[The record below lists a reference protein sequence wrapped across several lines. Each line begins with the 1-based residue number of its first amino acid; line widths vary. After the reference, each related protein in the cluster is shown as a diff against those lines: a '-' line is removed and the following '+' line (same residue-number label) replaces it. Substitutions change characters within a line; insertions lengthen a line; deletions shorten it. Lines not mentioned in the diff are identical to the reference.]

1 MTVDA
6 LAATGGLIL
15 NPLVRLWNSFIS
27 ILPGIVA
34 AIIIIIIG
42 YFVSWAI
49 GKGLK
54 SLLEKSGLD
63 KYTSKSNLSKAVG
76 HTRISSILGEV
87 AKWYVFLIFLQAGV
101 DLLDLGTLS
110 LYLDRFVMWLP
121 NVIIASLL
129 VIFGLIVIHIICRKI
144 EEHTEMNG
152 VEFISKLVKVV
163 LITLIVII
171 SLQQIGVNV
180 NILENLVLLI
190 VGAVAVGIA
199 IALGIGLGGALKDDG
214 RNIVREIKNSL
225 KH

>member
-1 MTVDA
+1 
-6 LAATGGLIL
+6 
-15 NPLVRLWNSFIS
+15 
-27 ILPGIVA
+27 
-34 AIIIIIIG
+34 
-42 YFVSWAI
+42 
-49 GKGLK
+49 
-54 SLLEKSGLD
+54 
-63 KYTSKSNLSKAVG
+63 
-76 HTRISSILGEV
+76 LGEV

-190 VGAVAVGIA
+190 VGAVAIGIA

-214 RNIVREIKNSL
+214 RNIVRDKRNRARLRKEGWIVIRFWEHRIL
-225 KH
+225 KRPKGCINRIVKQLQASQETM